1 MKVNLESLAESLD
14 RLAEKKS
21 LGPVERGE
29 IATAVDAV
37 RDLKKHEDRPRR
49 NCDRFE
55 NPAAAMLVFAVET
68 KTTTIDLDAALSFA
82 AWLFALERSAH
93 A

>member
-29 IATAVDAV
+29 IATAADAV
-37 RDLKKHEDRPRR
+37 RELKKHEDRPRR
-49 NCDRFE
+49 NCDRFAK
-55 NPAAAMLVFAVET
+55 PDAAALAFAIET
-68 KTTTIDLDAALSFA
+68 KTMTFDLDAALSFA